1 MLLGFVICGSCWIT
15 TQRKEEAR
23 GRKKNPARRSV
34 FFTETGSAGSVVL
47 SFVPWESEKC
57 FCPRE
62 TLFAALNFL

>member
-15 TQRKEEAR
+15 AQKEGRSQRK
-23 GRKKNPARRSV
+23 KKNPARRSV